1 MGGAHPK
8 KKKKII
14 ENIRLTYSGILCYTS
29 KSNNNER
36 YNMAQAM
43 TKYQLDHFR
52 DKVKRELD
60 PMIEQQEL
68 LVRQYVSQATDTA
81 SKKLAKKIG
90 AQAIIDKLKEAE
102 QYLLEA
108 QATAKTFFKKKAN
121 NETLKGKLDY
131 KFASND
137 IKEDR
142 INVALCEEQI
152 REWASELAQQ
162 EIEKRPEGKKLSEL
176 KQVKRVALDTIME
189 AHAPAELIANLD
201 KVLQASVGIGW
212 NNTAP
217 KINA

>member
-1 MGGAHPK
+1 
-8 KKKKII
+8 
-14 ENIRLTYSGILCYTS
+14 
-29 KSNNNER
+29 
-36 YNMAQAM
+36 MAQAM

-68 LVRQYVSQATDTA
+68 LVRQYISQATDTA

-90 AQAIIDKLKEAE
+90 AQSVIDKLKEAE
-102 QYLLEA
+102 QYLAEA
-108 QATAKTFFKKKAN
+108 KATAKTFFKKKAT
-121 NETLKGKLDY
+121 NEILKGKLDY
-131 KFASND
+131 KFESSD
-137 IKEDR
+137 KDER

-162 EIEKRPEGKKLSEL
+162 EIEKRPEGKKLSQL

-212 NNTAP
+212 NNKAP
-217 KINA
+217 QISE

>member
-1 MGGAHPK
+1 
-8 KKKKII
+8 
-14 ENIRLTYSGILCYTS
+14 
-29 KSNNNER
+29 
-36 YNMAQAM
+36 MAQAM

-90 AQAIIDKLKEAE
+90 AQSVIDKLKQAE
-102 QYLLEA
+102 QYLAEA
-108 QATAKTFFKKKAN
+108 QATAKTFFKKKAT

-137 IKEDR
+137 KDER

-162 EIEKRPEGKKLSEL
+162 EIEKRPEGKKLSQL

-189 AHAPAELIANLD
+189 AHAPADLIASLD

-217 KINA
+217 QINA

>member
-1 MGGAHPK
+1 MGGTHPK
-8 KKKKII
+8 KKKTKI
-14 ENIRLTYSGILCYTS
+14 LDLLILGYYVILPNQITT
-29 KSNNNER
+29 KGKT
-36 YNMAQAM
+36 MAQAM

>member
-1 MGGAHPK
+1 M
-8 KKKKII
+8 
-14 ENIRLTYSGILCYTS
+14 S
-29 KSNNNER
+29 
-36 YNMAQAM
+36 QAM

-68 LVRQYVSQATDTA
+68 LVRQYISQATDTA

-90 AQAIIDKLKEAE
+90 AQAVIDKLKEAE
-102 QYLLEA
+102 QYLAEA
-108 QATAKTFFKKKAN
+108 KATAKTFFKKKAT
-121 NETLKGKLDY
+121 NEILKGKLDY
-131 KFASND
+131 KFESSD
-137 IKEDR
+137 KDER

-189 AHAPAELIANLD
+189 AHAPAELIASLD

>member
-1 MGGAHPK
+1 
-8 KKKKII
+8 
-14 ENIRLTYSGILCYTS
+14 
-29 KSNNNER
+29 
-36 YNMAQAM
+36 MAQAM

-52 DKVKRELD
+52 DKVKREID

-90 AQAIIDKLKEAE
+90 AQSIIDKLKEAE
-102 QYLLEA
+102 TKLQEV
-108 QATAKTFFKKKAN
+108 QATAKTFFKKKAT

-142 INVALCEEQI
+142 ITVALCEEQI

-162 EIEKRPEGKKLSEL
+162 EIEKRPEGKKLSQL

-189 AHAPAELIANLD
+189 AHAPAELITSLD
-201 KVLQASVGIGW
+201 KVLKASVGINW

-217 KINA
+217 QISNT

>member
-1 MGGAHPK
+1 
-8 KKKKII
+8 
-14 ENIRLTYSGILCYTS
+14 
-29 KSNNNER
+29 
-36 YNMAQAM
+36 MAQAM

-102 QYLLEA
+102 QYLAEA
-108 QATAKTFFKKKAN
+108 KATAKTFFKKKAT
-121 NETLKGKLDY
+121 NEILKGKLDY
-131 KFASND
+131 KFESSD
-137 IKEDR
+137 KDER

-162 EIEKRPEGKKLSEL
+162 EIEKRPEGKKLSQL

-189 AHAPAELIANLD
+189 AHAPADLIASLD

>member
-1 MGGAHPK
+1 MGGTHPK

-90 AQAIIDKLKEAE
+90 AQSIIDKLKEAE
-102 QYLLEA
+102 LKLREA
-108 QATAKTFFKKKAN
+108 QATAKTFFKKKATS
-121 NETLKGKLDY
+121 ETLKGKLDY
-131 KFASND
+131 KFASTD
-137 IKEDR
+137 IKDDR
-142 INVALCEEQI
+142 ITVALCEEQI
-152 REWASELAQQ
+152 RDWASDLAQQ
-162 EIEKRPEGKKLSEL
+162 EIEKRPEGKKLSQL
-176 KQVKRVALDTIME
+176 KQIERVALDTIME
-189 AHAPAELIANLD
+189 AHAPAELITNLD
-201 KVLQASVGIGW
+201 KVLKASIGINW
-212 NNTAP
+212 NSTAP
-217 KINA
+217 QINA

>member
-1 MGGAHPK
+1 
-8 KKKKII
+8 
-14 ENIRLTYSGILCYTS
+14 
-29 KSNNNER
+29 
-36 YNMAQAM
+36 MAQAM

-90 AQAIIDKLKEAE
+90 AQSVIDKLKEAE
-102 QYLLEA
+102 QYLAEA
-108 QATAKTFFKKKAN
+108 QATAKTFFKKKAT
-121 NETLKGKLDY
+121 NEILKGKLDY
-131 KFASND
+131 KFESSD
-137 IKEDR
+137 KDER

-162 EIEKRPEGKKLSEL
+162 EIEKRPEGKKLSQL

-189 AHAPAELIANLD
+189 AHAPADLIASLD

-212 NNTAP
+212 NNFRVSRYFVSKSFCCFLSIDKT
-217 KINA
+217 IQ

>member
-1 MGGAHPK
+1 
-8 KKKKII
+8 
-14 ENIRLTYSGILCYTS
+14 
-29 KSNNNER
+29 
-36 YNMAQAM
+36 M

-68 LVRQYVSQATDTA
+68 LVRQYISQATDTA

-90 AQAIIDKLKEAE
+90 AQSVIDKLKEAE
-102 QYLLEA
+102 QYLAEA
-108 QATAKTFFKKKAN
+108 KATAKTFFKKKAT
-121 NETLKGKLDY
+121 NEILKGKLDY
-131 KFASND
+131 KFESSD
-137 IKEDR
+137 KDER

-189 AHAPAELIANLD
+189 AHAPADLIASLD

-212 NNTAP
+212 NNKAP
-217 KINA
+217 QINA

>member
-1 MGGAHPK
+1 
-8 KKKKII
+8 
-14 ENIRLTYSGILCYTS
+14 
-29 KSNNNER
+29 
-36 YNMAQAM
+36 MAQAM

-68 LVRQYVSQATDTA
+68 LVRQYISQATDTA

-90 AQAIIDKLKEAE
+90 AQAVIDKLKEAE
-102 QYLLEA
+102 QYLAEA
-108 QATAKTFFKKKAN
+108 KATAKTFFKKKAT
-121 NETLKGKLDY
+121 NEILKGKLDY
-131 KFASND
+131 KFESSD
-137 IKEDR
+137 KDER

-162 EIEKRPEGKKLSEL
+162 EIEKRPEGKKLSQL

-189 AHAPAELIANLD
+189 AHAPADLIASLD

>member
-1 MGGAHPK
+1 
-8 KKKKII
+8 
-14 ENIRLTYSGILCYTS
+14 
-29 KSNNNER
+29 
-36 YNMAQAM
+36 MAQAM

-102 QYLLEA
+102 QYLSEA
-108 QATAKTFFKKKAN
+108 KATAKTFFKKKAT
-121 NETLKGKLDY
+121 NEILKGKLDY
-131 KFASND
+131 KFESSD
-137 IKEDR
+137 KDER

-189 AHAPAELIANLD
+189 AHAPAELIASLD

>member
-1 MGGAHPK
+1 
-8 KKKKII
+8 
-14 ENIRLTYSGILCYTS
+14 
-29 KSNNNER
+29 
-36 YNMAQAM
+36 MAQAM

-52 DKVKRELD
+52 DKVQRELN

-90 AQAIIDKLKEAE
+90 AQAVIDKLKEAE
-102 QYLLEA
+102 QYLAEA
-108 QATAKTFFKKKAN
+108 KATAKTFFKKKAT
-121 NETLKGKLDY
+121 NEILKGKLDY
-131 KFASND
+131 KFESSD
-137 IKEDR
+137 KDER

-201 KVLQASVGIGW
+201 KVLQASVGISW
-212 NNTAP
+212 NNKAP
-217 KINA
+217 QISNA

>member
-1 MGGAHPK
+1 
-8 KKKKII
+8 
-14 ENIRLTYSGILCYTS
+14 
-29 KSNNNER
+29 
-36 YNMAQAM
+36 M

-90 AQAIIDKLKEAE
+90 AQSVIDKLKEAE
-102 QYLLEA
+102 QYLAEA
-108 QATAKTFFKKKAN
+108 KATAKTFFKKKAT
-121 NETLKGKLDY
+121 NEILKGKLDY
-131 KFASND
+131 KFESSD
-137 IKEDR
+137 KDER

-189 AHAPAELIANLD
+189 AHAPADLIASLD